1 MSNQNLRQYKQ
12 QVDEIALHLIE
23 RRASVMVGAGFSRNA
38 RCVANSNIQFFSWD
52 ELGILFYERL
62 HGKQPDQNQFLN
74 PMQIAEELEVVIGR
88 TGLEQMIRQSIPD
101 LQIVP
106 SEIHENLMELPWNDV
121 FTTNYDT
128 LLERAAEKVIS
139 QRYDI
144 VVNQEDLVFSTRPRI
159 IKLHGSFPSQRPFI
173 VTEEDY
179 RRYPIDFAPFVNTVQ
194 QSLIENTLCLIG
206 FSGRDPNFLKWI
218 GWIRDNFGNNTSL
231 IYMIVYEEDFSL
243 ADQRLFSKRNIVP
256 VNLVTLTENSMSIE
270 KAFSEFFNYLKDE
283 IDKKYPFLW
292 SNHD

>member
-1 MSNQNLRQYKQ
+1 MCNQNLQQCKQ
-12 QVDEIALHLIE
+12 QIGEIALHLIE

-38 RCVANSNIQFFSWD
+38 QCVANSKIQSLSWD
-52 ELGILFYERL
+52 ELGALFYERL
-62 HGKQPDQNQFLN
+62 YCKRPDQNQFFN
-74 PMQIAEELEVVIGR
+74 PMQIAEELEAVIGR
-88 TGLEQMIRQSIPD
+88 TGLEQLMRQRIPD

-106 SEIHENLMELPWNDV
+106 SKIHEQLMGLPWNDV

-139 QRYDI
+139 RRYDI
-144 VVNQEDLVFSTRPRI
+144 VVNPEDLVFSSRPRI

-173 VTEEDY
+173 ITEEDY

-218 GWIRDNFGNNTSL
+218 GWIRDNFGDNTPL
-231 IYMIVYEEDFSL
+231 IYMIICEENFSL
-243 ADQRLFSKRNIVP
+243 ANQSLLLRRNIVP
-256 VNLVTLTENSMSIE
+256 VNLVSLIKNPIFIERAFENFFKYIE
-270 KAFSEFFNYLKDE
+270 EE
-283 IDKKYPFLW
+283 IDKKDPFLW
-292 SNHD
+292 PNS